1 MPKTAMDYSQTI
13 IYKLVCNDLNIKE
26 CYVGHT
32 TNWKQRKSHHR
43 QSVRLINSN
52 AYNSKKSKFIRE
64 HGGFDNWSMVEIEK
78 YPCKDKQEAGARE
91 RYWYETLGAEL
102 NTYVPTRSKK
112 EYKKMYMEQNKEYL
126 QAQHKQYHEE
136 HKEEIKAYREKNR
149 EHILAHKSTKYEC
162 ECGSLSTISNKMRHL
177 KSLKHC
183 QYIDSL
189 LLDKPIGEIILDPC
203 ETNDLTNEN

>member
-26 CYVGHT
+26 CYIGHT
-32 TNWKQRKSHHR
+32 TNWKQRKSNHK
-43 QSVRLINSN
+43 QSVENITHKE
-52 AYNSKKSKFIRE
+52 YNLKKSKFIRE
-64 HGGFDNWSMVEIEK
+64 NGGWSNWSMIQIEL
-78 YPCKDKQEAGARE
+78 YPCNNKQEAGARE
-91 RYWYETLGAEL
+91 RYWFELLGAKL
-102 NTYVPTRSKK
+102 NTNFPSRSQK
-112 EYKKMYMEQNKEYL
+112 EYDEC
-126 QAQHKQYHEE
+126 
-136 HKEEIKAYREKNR
+136 HKEAKRNYDIIYRQQTMEKYKIRN
-149 EHILAHKSTKYEC
+149 STKYEC

-203 ETNDLTNEN
+203 ETNELINEN

>member
-1 MPKTAMDYSQTI
+1 MPKTAMDFSQTV

-32 TNWKQRKSHHR
+32 TNWRQRKSHHR
-43 QSVRLINSN
+43 QSVHLINSN
-52 AYNSKKSKFIRE
+52 AYNTKKSTFIRE

-91 RYWYETLGAEL
+91 RCWFELLGAKL

-112 EYKKMYMEQNKEYL
+112 EYRKMYKEINKEYL
-126 QAQHKQYHEE
+126 QEQNKKYGEGR
-136 HKEEIKAYREKNR
+136 KEKCQ
-149 EHILAHKSTKYEC
+149 C
-162 ECGSLSTISNKMRHL
+162 ECGSIITINSKIRHF
-177 KSLKHC
+177 KTLKHC

-203 ETNDLTNEN
+203 ETNELTNEN